1 MTNVLQ
7 VSKRPSEQGLAKHQE
22 ASDNTAWGGQ
32 DGREWVQLPLPLP
45 PLSPPPASPGL
56 DSHLHSL
63 AVLSKPRVINIRKK
77 TMAKNVDAGMLAMA
91 SAYVMN
97 RRLGPETG
105 REEEVVTETCPT
117 DMSWGGNDHTNNYD
131 SCHKTLHVKQ
141 AWKCTK
147 CLLTPTPPYLA
158 ILTSWEAER
167 E

>member
-117 DMSWGGNDHTNNYD
+117 DMSWGGMT
-131 SCHKTLHVKQ
+131 
-141 AWKCTK
+141 
-147 CLLTPTPPYLA
+147 TPTITTPVIRPYM
-158 ILTSWEAER
+158 
-167 E
+167 